1 MPTDIFKEL
10 SEISTNRYGADIR
23 FPIHDALA
31 ILAGD
36 EEAVIERQSD
46 GIPNASPAADESDI
60 SEELHKIV
68 TEHEGAVVKQA
79 IYDALL
85 KLSKM
90 QTVVVGLVGI
100 DMSTPTSPS
109 ASDPNYV
116 YDLTS
121 YTSSYVT
128 NWASLVNLMKDVS
141 IFEENGVR
149 TYDTVTPV
157 YVPYDAT
164 EDESWDTDYGRY
176 YVKNDDVYDQISTL
190 GLATAPKTS
199 VDDPDGNR
207 GEYIGPYYDVG
218 SPIITHKGFEVY
230 VGGELFFRL
239 EQRKT
244 TIEGDQVDKY
254 EATVYNTESDEF
266 RYPVQSLTEF
276 AVLEALAP
284 TEAYKTENSVLINCL
299 SNAILFTKNSAGG
312 LSVTI
317 GAGYDLYSGNLDSGG
332 RILTLTNAFELSEYG
347 GFSHMHAPGG
357 SSTTAALTALVS
369 EGDNLTSRKGY
380 GVTTGRL
387 GGSRADGLVTFG
399 KKKLYVANSML
410 AIEV

>member
-1 MPTDIFKEL
+1 MPTDIFNQL
-10 SEISTNRYGADIR
+10 SEISNGRYGADIR
-23 FPIHDALA
+23 NPIHDALA
-31 ILAGD
+31 ILAGN
-36 EEAVIERQSD
+36 EEEVIERQSD
-46 GIPNASPAADESDI
+46 GIPDASPAADESDI
-60 SEELHKIV
+60 SEELYKIE

-128 NWASLVNLMKDVS
+128 NWESLVNFMKNVP
-141 IFEENGVR
+141 IFETNGVR

-157 YVPYDAT
+157 FVPYDAT

-176 YVKNDDVYDQISTL
+176 YIKENDVYTQISTL
-190 GLATAPKTS
+190 GLVTAPKTS

-239 EQRKT
+239 EKRRV
-244 TIEGDQVDKY
+244 TIEGDQVDEY
-254 EATVYNTESDEF
+254 EATVYSTEDEF
-266 RYPVQSLTEF
+266 CYPTQSLTEF

-284 TEAYKTENSVLINCL
+284 TEAYKTESSVLINCI

-312 LSVTI
+312 LSVSI
-317 GAGYDLYSGNLDSGG
+317 GAGYDLYSGNLDSSGK
-332 RILTLTNAFELSEYG
+332 ILTLTNAFELSEYG

-380 GVTTGRL
+380 GITTGRL